1 MTNTIYETPT
11 VSVEIFSIEQ
21 GFAQSNLVGG
31 QTKLVPQSARMR
43 ITSMTFKTAET
54 MKRLIKTAAVI
65 AFSLF
70 AASCVKETIN
80 EPSKE
85 GRVYRF
91 IVETKENAAVKSFID
106 NNFDGTYTPKWS
118 KDDELAIFVGKIDNN
133 TKKPTAIL
141 KNTNE
146 EGIIAKFEGKI
157 TGITET
163 GQFKSFAPASAFQA
177 GLNST
182 SKSRVGINL
191 ASVQKPSRHT
201 IDQSCDVLVA
211 QEASYSATNG
221 EIRPADLFF
230 KRMFSIVKVN
240 LNGPELLNGQKLKE
254 FSITA
259 PKDTILTGRAAI
271 DLAKASIE
279 KWTVENNVVTAL
291 YLGTDGPVFGENA
304 QNSNN
309 AVWLVVNPTTIKAGV
324 KLTFSGESE
333 DYSFSKEV
341 TLPKDL
347 SFPESQLAVINLSL
361 TAENCEEKQIESRIF
376 VENFRYVTEKGKHQP
391 NVTGVSGTGVS
402 ENLKYVYIGDNTDIR
417 FNNNGH
423 SSSNP
428 YLYIVNKG
436 SFTVENI
443 VVEGET
449 SLTLSAQVR
458 TLQNTSN
465 VKLYYKESSAT
476 EWSEVNGKFEA
487 TTKSFDTVQKLD
499 FTISSTVKSLDLKF
513 VPSAVTLVDDIV
525 LEKTGGSTPGGETPG
540 GETPGGDSQG
550 GETPGGN
557 TPGGS
562 QTVLDKDWLELASI
576 KEDGTRYVVN
586 TSYADGKRNYT
597 VFYDTEMMTPLWTAY
612 PLNSSHMGNTE
623 RPKDWS
629 YNPDIDEKSQI
640 KVCDG
645 SYTAYSGYSRGHM
658 CPNASRNGNKT
669 MQLQTFYVTNQVP
682 QVQDSFNSGVW
693 SALEGEV
700 QKLAKNEE
708 IFVTTGVSFHKG
720 NETPQIQY
728 ISPEKHPDQR
738 VPIPPYFYKLVLRVK
753 YVAAS
758 VTDASC
764 TAFWFENRAYT
775 QDQFHNYS
783 CSVDQ
788 VEEWTGFDFFVNL
801 PDEIENVAEAKNIS
815 WSQFVE

>member
-1 MTNTIYETPT
+1 
-11 VSVEIFSIEQ
+11 
-21 GFAQSNLVGG
+21 
-31 QTKLVPQSARMR
+31 
-43 ITSMTFKTAET
+43 MTFKTAET

-85 GRVYRF
+85 GRVYKF

-118 KDDELAIFVGKIDNN
+118 KDDELAIFVGKIDAN
-133 TKKPTAIL
+133 TKKPTTIL
-141 KNTNE
+141 KNTND
-146 EGIIAKFEGKI
+146 EGITAKFEGKV
-157 TGITET
+157 TGITQT

-177 GLNST
+177 GLKST
-182 SKSRVGINL
+182 SNSLVGINL

-211 QEASYSATNG
+211 QEAAYSVTNG

-259 PKDTILTGRAAI
+259 PKDTILAGRAAI

-279 KWTVENNVVTAL
+279 KWNIKDNVVTAL

-304 QNSNN
+304 PNSNN
-309 AVWLVVNPTTIKAGV
+309 SVWLVVNPTTIKAGV

-341 TLPKDL
+341 TLTKDL

-361 TAENCEEKQIESRIF
+361 AAENCEKKQIRIF
-376 VENFRYVTEKGKHQP
+376 IEKFSNVTEKGAHQP
-391 NVTGVSGTGVS
+391 NVTGASGTGVS
-402 ENLKYVYIGDNTDIR
+402 KNLKYVYTGKNTDIR

-428 YLYIVNKG
+428 YLYIVKDG
-436 SFTVENI
+436 SFTIEKI

-449 SLTLSAQVR
+449 SLTLSTQVR
-458 TLQNTSN
+458 TTQSTSK
-465 VKLYYKESSAT
+465 VTLKYKESSAT
-476 EWSEVNGKFEA
+476 EWSEADVKFEA
-487 TTKSFDTVQKLD
+487 TTKSFDTVQKLN
-499 FTISSTVKSLDLKF
+499 FTISSTVKSLDIKF

-540 GETPGGDSQG
+540 GETPGGETPGGETPGGETPGGETPGGSSQG

-557 TPGGS
+557 TPGDGS

-576 KEDGTRYVVN
+576 KEYGTRYVVN
-586 TSYADGKRNYT
+586 TTYAGKKRNYT
-597 VFYDTEMMTPLWTAY
+597 VFYDTEMMAPLWTAY
-612 PLNSSHMGNTE
+612 PLNNSHMSSGRINT
-623 RPKDWS
+623 WTF
-629 YNPDIDEKSQI
+629 NPSISEDRQI
-640 KVCDG
+640 QVCDG
-645 SYTAYSGYSRGHM
+645 SYSIENYARGHM
-658 CPNASRNGNKT
+658 CPNGSRNNNET
-669 MQLQTFYVTNQVP
+669 MQQQTFYVTNQVP
-682 QVQDSFNSGVW
+682 QIHNGFNNGIWKNLESAVQV
-693 SALEGEV
+693 
-700 QKLAKNEE
+700 LAKNEE
-708 IFVTTGVSFHKG
+708 IFVTTGVSFRKG
-720 NETPQIQY
+720 NETPQIQH
-728 ISPEKHPDQR
+728 ISPSKHPDQQ
-738 VPIPPYFYKLVLRVK
+738 VPIPPYFYKIVLRVK

-758 VTDASC
+758 VTNASC
-764 TAFWFENRAYT
+764 TAFWFENKVYESG
-775 QDQFHNYS
+775 DDFDNYRK
-783 CSVDQ
+783 SVDQ

-815 WSQFVE
+815 WSQFVSS

>member
-1 MTNTIYETPT
+1 
-11 VSVEIFSIEQ
+11 
-21 GFAQSNLVGG
+21 
-31 QTKLVPQSARMR
+31 
-43 ITSMTFKTAET
+43 

-85 GRVYRF
+85 GRVYKF

-118 KDDELAIFVGKIDNN
+118 KDDELAIFVGKIDAN
-133 TKKPTAIL
+133 TKKPTTIL
-141 KNTNE
+141 KNTND
-146 EGIIAKFEGKI
+146 EGITAKFEGKV
-157 TGITET
+157 TGITQT

-177 GLNST
+177 GLKST
-182 SKSRVGINL
+182 SSSLVGINL

-211 QEASYSATNG
+211 QEAAYSVTNG

-240 LNGPELLNGQKLKE
+240 LNGLELLNGQKLKE

-259 PKDTILTGRAAI
+259 PKDTILAGRAAI

-279 KWTVENNVVTAL
+279 KWNIKDNVVTAL

-304 QNSNN
+304 PNSNN
-309 AVWLVVNPTTIKAGV
+309 SVWLVVNPTTIKAGV

-361 TAENCEEKQIESRIF
+361 AAENCEKKQIESRIF
-376 VENFRYVTEKGKHQP
+376 VENFRNVTEKGKHQP

-402 ENLKYVYIGDNTDIR
+402 DKLQYVYNGTNTNIR
-417 FNNNGH
+417 FNTNGH
-423 SSSNP
+423 SPSNP
-428 YLYIVNKG
+428 YLYIANGG
-436 SFTVENI
+436 SFTVEKI

-458 TLQNTSN
+458 TLQKTSN
-465 VKLYYKESSAT
+465 VKLHYKESSAT
-476 EWSEVNGKFEA
+476 EWSEVNGQFEA
-487 TTKSFDTVQKLD
+487 TTTSFDIVQKLD
-499 FTISSTVKSLDLKF
+499 FTISSTVKTLDLKF

-525 LEKTGGSTPGGETPG
+525 LEKTGGS
-540 GETPGGDSQG
+540 SQG

-557 TPGGS
+557 TSGDGS

-586 TSYADGKRNYT
+586 TTYAGEKRNYT
-597 VFYDTEMMTPLWTAY
+597 VFYDTEMMAPLWTAY
-612 PLNSSHMGNTE
+612 PLNNSHMSSGRINT
-623 RPKDWS
+623 WTF
-629 YNPDIDEKSQI
+629 NPSISEDRQI
-640 KVCDG
+640 QVCDG
-645 SYTAYSGYSRGHM
+645 SYSIENYARGHM
-658 CPNASRNGNKT
+658 CPNGSRNNNET
-669 MQLQTFYVTNQVP
+669 MQQQTFYVTNQVP
-682 QVQDSFNSGVW
+682 QIHNGFNNGIWKNLESAVQV
-693 SALEGEV
+693 
-700 QKLAKNEE
+700 LAKNEE
-708 IFVTTGVSFHKG
+708 IFVTTGVSFRKG
-720 NETPQIQY
+720 NETPQIQH
-728 ISPEKHPDQR
+728 ISPSKHPEQQ
-738 VPIPPYFYKLVLRVK
+738 VPVPPYFYKLVLRVK

-764 TAFWFENRAYT
+764 TAFWFEHKAYESG
-775 QDQFHNYS
+775 DDFDNYRK
-783 CSVDQ
+783 SVDQ

>member
-1 MTNTIYETPT
+1 
-11 VSVEIFSIEQ
+11 
-21 GFAQSNLVGG
+21 
-31 QTKLVPQSARMR
+31 
-43 ITSMTFKTAET
+43 

-80 EPSKE
+80 KPSKE
-85 GRVYRF
+85 GRSYRF

-141 KNTNE
+141 KNINE

-163 GQFKSFAPASAFQA
+163 GQFKSFAPASAFYA
-177 GLNST
+177 GLKST
-182 SKSRVGINL
+182 SSSLVGINL
-191 ASVQKPSRHT
+191 ASVQRPSRHT

-259 PKDTILTGRAAI
+259 PKDTILAGRAAI

-279 KWTVENNVVTAL
+279 KWNIKDNVVTAL

-361 TAENCEEKQIESRIF
+361 TEENCEEKQIESRIF
-376 VENFRYVTEKGKHQP
+376 VENFRNVTEKGKHQP

-402 ENLKYVYIGDNTDIR
+402 ENLKYVYTGNNTNIR
-417 FNNNGH
+417 FNSNGH

-428 YLYIVNKG
+428 YLYIAKGG
-436 SFTVENI
+436 SFIVEKI

-449 SLTLSAQVR
+449 LLTLSAQVKV
-458 TLQNTSN
+458 NSGTSN
-465 VKLYYKESSAT
+465 VKLYYRESSKT
-476 EWSEVNGKFEA
+476 EWSEVNGQFEA
-487 TTKSFDTVQKLD
+487 TTTSFDIVQKLD

-513 VPSAVTLVDDIV
+513 VPSAVTLVDDII

-540 GETPGGDSQG
+540 GETPGGETPGGETPGGSSQG

-557 TPGGS
+557 TPGDGS
-562 QTVLDKDWLELASI
+562 QTVLDKNWLELASI

-586 TSYADGKRNYT
+586 TTYAGEKRNYT
-597 VFYDTEMMTPLWTAY
+597 VFYDTEMMAPLWTAY
-612 PLNSSHMGNTE
+612 PLNSNYMGSLE
-623 RPKDWS
+623 RPTRWY
-629 YNPDIDEKSQI
+629 YNPNIDEKFQI

-645 SYTAYSGYSRGHM
+645 SYTAGSGYSRGHM
-658 CPNASRNGNKT
+658 CPNASRNGNQT

-693 SALEGEV
+693 SSLEEEV

-728 ISPEKHPDQR
+728 ISPNKHSDQR

-764 TAFWFENRAYT
+764 IAFWFENRAYT
-775 QDQFHNYS
+775 QDKFYNHSY
-783 CSVDQ
+783 SVDQ

-815 WSQFVE
+815 WSQFVG

>member
-1 MTNTIYETPT
+1 
-11 VSVEIFSIEQ
+11 
-21 GFAQSNLVGG
+21 
-31 QTKLVPQSARMR
+31 
-43 ITSMTFKTAET
+43 MTFKTAET

-85 GRVYRF
+85 GRVYKF

-118 KDDELAIFVGKIDNN
+118 KDDELAIFVGAINEK

-146 EGIIAKFEGKI
+146 EGITAKFEGNVTVKN
-157 TGITET
+157 ET
-163 GQFKSFAPASAFQA
+163 GKFKSLAPASAFHA
-177 GLNST
+177 GF
-182 SKSRVGINL
+182 KDGRVGINL

-211 QEASYSATNG
+211 QEAAYSVTNG

-259 PKDTILTGRAAI
+259 PKDTVLTGRAAI
-271 DLAKASIE
+271 DLAKQSIE
-279 KWTVENNVVTAL
+279 KWNIKDNVITAL

-304 QNSNN
+304 PNSNN
-309 AVWLVVNPTTIKAGV
+309 SVWLVVNPTTIKAGV

-361 TAENCEEKQIESRIF
+361 AAENCEKKQIRIF
-376 VENFRYVTEKGKHQP
+376 IEKFSNVTEKGAHQP
-391 NVTGVSGTGVS
+391 NVTGASGTGVS
-402 ENLKYVYIGDNTDIR
+402 DNLKYVYNGTNTNIR
-417 FNNNGH
+417 FNTNGH

-458 TLQNTSN
+458 TTSKTSTSE

-476 EWSEVNGKFEA
+476 EWSEVVGKFDA
-487 TTKSFDTVQKLD
+487 SFDSFDTVQKLN

-513 VPSAVTLVDDIV
+513 VPSAATLVDDIV

-540 GETPGGDSQG
+540 GETPGGETPGGETPGGETPGGETPGGETPGGSSQG

-557 TPGGS
+557 TPGGGS

-586 TSYADGKRNYT
+586 TTYAGEKRNYT
-597 VFYDTEMMTPLWTAY
+597 VFYDTEMMAPLWTAY
-612 PLNSSHMGNTE
+612 PLNSSHMSSGRINT
-623 RPKDWS
+623 WTF
-629 YNPDIDEKSQI
+629 NPSISEDRQI
-640 KVCDG
+640 QVCDG
-645 SYTAYSGYSRGHM
+645 SYSIENYARGHM
-658 CPNASRNGNKT
+658 CPNGSRNNNET
-669 MQLQTFYVTNQVP
+669 MQQQTFYVTNQVP
-682 QVQDSFNSGVW
+682 QIHNGFNNGIWKNLESAVQV
-693 SALEGEV
+693 
-700 QKLAKNEE
+700 LAKNEE

-728 ISPEKHPDQR
+728 ISPAKHSEQQ

-764 TAFWFENRAYT
+764 TAFWFEHKAYESG
-775 QDQFHNYS
+775 DNFDNYRK
-783 CSVDQ
+783 SVDQ

-801 PDEIENVAEAKNIS
+801 PDEIENAAEAKNIS
-815 WSQFVE
+815 WSQFVSS

>member
-1 MTNTIYETPT
+1 
-11 VSVEIFSIEQ
+11 
-21 GFAQSNLVGG
+21 
-31 QTKLVPQSARMR
+31 
-43 ITSMTFKTAET
+43 

-141 KNTNE
+141 KNTNDK
-146 EGIIAKFEGKI
+146 GITAKFEGKV
-157 TGITET
+157 TGITQT
-163 GQFKSFAPASAFQA
+163 GQFKSFAPASAFHA
-177 GLNST
+177 GLKST
-182 SKSRVGINL
+182 SSSLVGINL

-211 QEASYSATNG
+211 QEAAYSVTNG

-259 PKDTILTGRAAI
+259 PKDTILAGRAAI

-279 KWTVENNVVTAL
+279 KWNIKDNVVTAL

-341 TLPKDL
+341 TLTKDL

-361 TAENCEEKQIESRIF
+361 TAENCEKKQIRIF
-376 VENFRYVTEKGKHQP
+376 IEKFSNVTEKGAHQP
-391 NVTGVSGTGVS
+391 NVTGASGTGVS
-402 ENLKYVYIGDNTDIR
+402 KNLKYVYTGKKTDIR

-428 YLYIVNKG
+428 YLYIVKDG
-436 SFTVENI
+436 SFTIEKI

-449 SLTLSAQVR
+449 SLTLSTQVR
-458 TLQNTSN
+458 TTSKTSTSE

-476 EWSEVNGKFEA
+476 EWSEVVGKFDA
-487 TTKSFDTVQKLD
+487 SFDSFDTVQKLD

-540 GETPGGDSQG
+540 GETPGGETPGGETPGGETPGGETPGGSSQG

-557 TPGGS
+557 TPGDGS

-576 KEDGTRYVVN
+576 KEYGTRYVVN
-586 TSYADGKRNYT
+586 TTYAGEKRNYT
-597 VFYDTEMMTPLWTAY
+597 VFYDTEMMAPLWTAY
-612 PLNSSHMGNTE
+612 PLNSSHMSSGRKGE
-623 RPKDWS
+623 WS
-629 YNPDIDEKSQI
+629 YNPSISEAHQI
-640 KVCDG
+640 KVCEG
-645 SYTAYSGYSRGHM
+645 SYTANSNYARGHM
-658 CPNASRNGNKT
+658 CPNGSRNNDDT
-669 MQLQTFYVTNQVP
+669 MQQQTFYVTNQVP
-682 QVQDSFNSGVW
+682 QIHNGFNNGIWKNLESAVQV
-693 SALEGEV
+693 
-700 QKLAKNEE
+700 LAKNEE
-708 IFVTTGVSFHKG
+708 IFVTTGVSFRKG
-720 NETPQIQY
+720 NETPQVQY
-728 ISPEKHPDQR
+728 ISPAKHPDQK
-738 VPIPPYFYKLVLRVK
+738 VPIPPYFYKIVLRVK

-758 VTDASC
+758 VTNASC
-764 TAFWFENRAYT
+764 TAFWFENKVYESG
-775 QDQFHNYS
+775 DDFDNYRK
-783 CSVDQ
+783 SVDQ

-815 WSQFVE
+815 WAQFVK

>member
-1 MTNTIYETPT
+1 
-11 VSVEIFSIEQ
+11 
-21 GFAQSNLVGG
+21 
-31 QTKLVPQSARMR
+31 
-43 ITSMTFKTAET
+43 MTFKTAEI

-118 KDDELAIFVGKIDNN
+118 KDDELAIFVGKINN

-182 SKSRVGINL
+182 SNSRVGINL

-304 QNSNN
+304 PNSNN
-309 AVWLVVNPTTIKAGV
+309 SVWLVVNPTTIKAGV

-361 TAENCEEKQIESRIF
+361 TAENCEKKQIESRIF

-423 SSSNP
+423 SPSNP
-428 YLYIVNKG
+428 YLYIAKGG
-436 SFTVENI
+436 SFTVEKI

-458 TLQNTSN
+458 TRQKTSN

-476 EWSEVNGKFEA
+476 EWSEVNGQFEA
-487 TTKSFDTVQKLD
+487 TTTSFDIVQKLD

-513 VPSAVTLVDDIV
+513 VPSAVTLVDDII

-540 GETPGGDSQG
+540 GETPGGETPGGETPGGSSQG

-557 TPGGS
+557 TPGDGS

-586 TSYADGKRNYT
+586 TTYAGEKRNYT
-597 VFYDTEMMTPLWTAY
+597 VFYDTEMMAPLWTAY

-658 CPNASRNGNKT
+658 CPNASRDGNRT

-682 QVQDSFNSGVW
+682 QVQDSFNSGIW
-693 SALEGEV
+693 STLEGEV
-700 QKLAKNEE
+700 QKLANKEE

-728 ISPEKHPDQR
+728 ISPKKHPDQQ

-764 TAFWFENRAYT
+764 IAFWFENRAYI
-775 QDQFHNYS
+775 QDKFHNHS

>member
-1 MTNTIYETPT
+1 
-11 VSVEIFSIEQ
+11 
-21 GFAQSNLVGG
+21 
-31 QTKLVPQSARMR
+31 
-43 ITSMTFKTAET
+43 

-80 EPSKE
+80 EPSGE
-85 GRVYRF
+85 GKVYRF

-279 KWTVENNVVTAL
+279 KWNIKDNVVTAL

-304 QNSNN
+304 PNSNN
-309 AVWLVVNPTTIKAGV
+309 SVWLVVNPTTIKAGV

-376 VENFRYVTEKGKHQP
+376 VENFRYVTEQGKHQP

-402 ENLKYVYIGDNTDIR
+402 DKLKYVYTGNNTDIR
-417 FNNNGH
+417 FNKNGH
-423 SSSNP
+423 SPSNP
-428 YLYIVNKG
+428 YLYIAKNG
-436 SFTVENI
+436 TFTVENI

-458 TLQNTSN
+458 TLQKTSN
-465 VKLYYKESSAT
+465 VKLHYKESSAT
-476 EWSEVNGKFEA
+476 EWSEVNGQFEA
-487 TTKSFDTVQKLD
+487 TTTSFDIVQKLD

-525 LEKTGGSTPGGETPG
+525 LEKAGGSTPGGETPG
-540 GETPGGDSQG
+540 GETPGG
-550 GETPGGN
+550 ETPGGN
-557 TPGGS
+557 TPGDGS

-586 TSYADGKRNYT
+586 TTYAGEKRNYT

-801 PDEIENVAEAKNIS
+801 PDEIENAAEAKNIS
-815 WSQFVE
+815 WSQFVSS

>member
-1 MTNTIYETPT
+1 
-11 VSVEIFSIEQ
+11 
-21 GFAQSNLVGG
+21 
-31 QTKLVPQSARMR
+31 
-43 ITSMTFKTAET
+43 

-118 KDDELAIFVGKIDNN
+118 KDDELAIFVGKIDAN
-133 TKKPTAIL
+133 TKKPTTIL
-141 KNTNE
+141 KNTND
-146 EGIIAKFEGKI
+146 EGITAKFEGKV
-157 TGITET
+157 TGITQT

-177 GLNST
+177 GLSGG
-182 SKSRVGINL
+182 SVGVNL

-259 PKDTILTGRAAI
+259 PKDTVFAGRAAI

-279 KWTVENNVVTAL
+279 KWNIKDNVVTAL

-304 QNSNN
+304 PNSNN
-309 AVWLVVNPTTIKAGV
+309 SVWLVVNPTTIKAGV

-361 TAENCEEKQIESRIF
+361 AAENCEKKQIRIF
-376 VENFRYVTEKGKHQP
+376 IEKFSNVTEKGAHQP
-391 NVTGVSGTGVS
+391 NVTGASGTGVS
-402 ENLKYVYIGDNTDIR
+402 DNLKYVYNGTNTNIR
-417 FNNNGH
+417 FNTNGH

-458 TLQNTSN
+458 TTSKTSTSE

-476 EWSEVNGKFEA
+476 EWSEVVGKFDA
-487 TTKSFDTVQKLD
+487 SFDSFDTVQKLN

-513 VPSAVTLVDDIV
+513 VPSAATLVDDIV

-540 GETPGGDSQG
+540 GETPGGETPGGETPGGETPGGETPGGETPGGSSQG

-557 TPGGS
+557 TPGGGS

-586 TSYADGKRNYT
+586 TTYAGEKRNYT
-597 VFYDTEMMTPLWTAY
+597 VFYDTEMMAPLWTAY
-612 PLNSSHMGNTE
+612 PLNSSHMSSGRINT
-623 RPKDWS
+623 WTF
-629 YNPDIDEKSQI
+629 NPSISEDRQI
-640 KVCDG
+640 QVCDG
-645 SYTAYSGYSRGHM
+645 SYSIENYARGHM
-658 CPNASRNGNKT
+658 CPNGSRNNNET
-669 MQLQTFYVTNQVP
+669 MQQQTFYVTNQVP
-682 QVQDSFNSGVW
+682 QIHNGFNNGIWKNLESAVQV
-693 SALEGEV
+693 
-700 QKLAKNEE
+700 LAKNEE

-728 ISPEKHPDQR
+728 ISPAKHYEQQ

-764 TAFWFENRAYT
+764 TAFWFEHKAYEGG
-775 QDQFHNYS
+775 DNFDNYRK
-783 CSVDQ
+783 SVDQ

-801 PDEIENVAEAKNIS
+801 PDEIENIAEAKNIS
-815 WSQFVE
+815 WAQFVKP

>member
-1 MTNTIYETPT
+1 
-11 VSVEIFSIEQ
+11 
-21 GFAQSNLVGG
+21 
-31 QTKLVPQSARMR
+31 
-43 ITSMTFKTAET
+43 MTFKTAET

-118 KDDELAIFVGKIDNN
+118 KDDELAIFVGKIDND

-163 GQFKSFAPASAFQA
+163 GQFKSFAPASAFHA

-279 KWTVENNVVTAL
+279 KWNIKDNVVTAL

-304 QNSNN
+304 PNSNN
-309 AVWLVVNPTTIKAGV
+309 SVWLVVNPTTIKAGA

-361 TAENCEEKQIESRIF
+361 TAENCEKKQIESRIF
-376 VENFRYVTEKGKHQP
+376 VENFRYVTEKGTHQP

-402 ENLKYVYIGDNTDIR
+402 DKLQYVYNGTNTDIR
-417 FNNNGH
+417 FNTNGH

-428 YLYIVNKG
+428 YLYIAKGG
-436 SFTVENI
+436 SFTVEKI

-458 TLQNTSN
+458 TRQKTSN
-465 VKLYYKESSAT
+465 VKLHYKESSAT
-476 EWSEVNGKFEA
+476 EWSEVNGQFEA
-487 TTKSFDTVQKLD
+487 TTTSFDIVQKLD
-499 FTISSTVKSLDLKF
+499 FSISSTVKSLDLKF

-557 TPGGS
+557 TPGDGS

-586 TSYADGKRNYT
+586 TTYAGEKRNYT
-597 VFYDTEMMTPLWTAY
+597 VFYDTEMMAPLWTAY

-658 CPNASRNGNKT
+658 CPNASRDGNRT

-682 QVQDSFNSGVW
+682 QVQDSFNSGIW
-693 SALEGEV
+693 STLEGEV
-700 QKLAKNEE
+700 QKLANKEE

-728 ISPEKHPDQR
+728 ISPKKHPDQQ

-764 TAFWFENRAYT
+764 IAFWFENRAYI
-775 QDQFHNYS
+775 QDKFHNHS

>member
-1 MTNTIYETPT
+1 
-11 VSVEIFSIEQ
+11 
-21 GFAQSNLVGG
+21 
-31 QTKLVPQSARMR
+31 
-43 ITSMTFKTAET
+43 

-376 VENFRYVTEKGKHQP
+376 VENFRYVTEQGKHQP

-402 ENLKYVYIGDNTDIR
+402 DKLKYVYTGNNTDIR
-417 FNNNGH
+417 FNKNGH
-423 SSSNP
+423 SPSNP
-428 YLYIVNKG
+428 YLYIAKNG
-436 SFTVENI
+436 TFTVENI

-458 TLQNTSN
+458 TYQKTSN

-476 EWSEVNGKFEA
+476 VWSEVNGKFEA
-487 TTKSFDTVQKLD
+487 TTESFDTVQKLN

-513 VPSAVTLVDDIV
+513 EPSAATLVDDIV
-525 LEKTGGSTPGGETPG
+525 LEKTGGSTPGGETP
-540 GETPGGDSQG
+540 G

-801 PDEIENVAEAKNIS
+801 PDEIENAAEAKNIS
-815 WSQFVE
+815 WSQFVSS

>member
-1 MTNTIYETPT
+1 
-11 VSVEIFSIEQ
+11 
-21 GFAQSNLVGG
+21 
-31 QTKLVPQSARMR
+31 
-43 ITSMTFKTAET
+43 MTFKTAEI

-85 GRVYRF
+85 GRVYKF

-118 KDDELAIFVGKIDNN
+118 KDDELAIFVGKIDAN
-133 TKKPTAIL
+133 TKKPTTIL
-141 KNTNE
+141 KNTND
-146 EGIIAKFEGKI
+146 EGITAKFEGKV
-157 TGITET
+157 TGITQT

-177 GLNST
+177 GLKST
-182 SKSRVGINL
+182 SNSLVGINL

-211 QEASYSATNG
+211 QEAAYSVTNG

-259 PKDTILTGRAAI
+259 PKDTILAGRAAI
-271 DLAKASIE
+271 DLAKQSIE
-279 KWTVENNVVTAL
+279 KWNIKDNVVTAL

-304 QNSNN
+304 SNSNN

-333 DYSFSKEV
+333 GYSFSKEV
-341 TLPKDL
+341 TLTKDL

-361 TAENCEEKQIESRIF
+361 TAENCEKKQIESRIF
-376 VENFRYVTEKGKHQP
+376 VENFRYVTEQGTHQP

-402 ENLKYVYIGDNTDIR
+402 DKLKYVYTGNNTDIR

-423 SSSNP
+423 SPGNP
-428 YLYIVNKG
+428 YLYIGKNG
-436 SFTVENI
+436 TFTVENI

-458 TLQNTSN
+458 TTQSTSK
-465 VKLYYKESSAT
+465 VTLKYKESSAT
-476 EWSEVNGKFEA
+476 EWSEADVKFEA
-487 TTKSFDTVQKLD
+487 TTKSFDTVQKLN
-499 FTISSTVKSLDLKF
+499 FTISSTVKSLDIKF
-513 VPSAVTLVDDIV
+513 VPSAATLVDDIV

-540 GETPGGDSQG
+540 GETPEGENPEGGSAG
-550 GETPGGN
+550 GETPGGETSGGETPGGGSQGGGSQGGENPGGN
-557 TPGGS
+557 TPGDGS
-562 QTVLDKDWLELASI
+562 QTVLDKNWLELASI
-576 KEDGTRYVVN
+576 KEYGTRYVVN
-586 TSYADGKRNYT
+586 TTYAGEKRNYT
-597 VFYDTEMMTPLWTAY
+597 VFYDTEMMAPLWTAY
-612 PLNSSHMGNTE
+612 PLNNSHMSSGRINT
-623 RPKDWS
+623 WIF
-629 YNPDIDEKSQI
+629 NPSISEDRQI
-640 KVCDG
+640 QVCDG
-645 SYTAYSGYSRGHM
+645 SYSIENYARGHM
-658 CPNASRNGNKT
+658 CPNGSRNNNET
-669 MQLQTFYVTNQVP
+669 MQQQTFYVTNQVP
-682 QVQDSFNSGVW
+682 QIHNGFNNGIWKNLESAVQV
-693 SALEGEV
+693 
-700 QKLAKNEE
+700 LAKNEE

-728 ISPEKHPDQR
+728 ISPAKHPDQR

-764 TAFWFENRAYT
+764 TAFWFEHKAYESG
-775 QDQFHNYS
+775 DSFDNYRK
-783 CSVDQ
+783 SVDQ

-801 PDEIENVAEAKNIS
+801 PDEIENAAEAKNIS
-815 WSQFVE
+815 WAQFVK

>member
-1 MTNTIYETPT
+1 
-11 VSVEIFSIEQ
+11 
-21 GFAQSNLVGG
+21 
-31 QTKLVPQSARMR
+31 
-43 ITSMTFKTAET
+43 MTFKTAET

-141 KNTNE
+141 KNTND

-361 TAENCEEKQIESRIF
+361 AAENCEEKQIESRIF
-376 VENFRYVTEKGKHQP
+376 VENFRYVTEQGKHQP

-402 ENLKYVYIGDNTDIR
+402 DKLKYVYTGNNTDIR
-417 FNNNGH
+417 FNKNGH
-423 SSSNP
+423 SPSNP
-428 YLYIVNKG
+428 YLYIAKNG
-436 SFTVENI
+436 TFTVENI

-458 TLQNTSN
+458 TLQKTSN
-465 VKLYYKESSAT
+465 VKLHYKESSAT
-476 EWSEVNGKFEA
+476 EWSEVNGQFEA
-487 TTKSFDTVQKLD
+487 TTTSFDIVQKLD

-540 GETPGGDSQG
+540 GETPGG
-550 GETPGGN
+550 ETPGGN
-557 TPGGS
+557 TPGDGS

-586 TSYADGKRNYT
+586 TTYAGEKRNYT
-597 VFYDTEMMTPLWTAY
+597 VFYDTEMMAPLWTAY
-612 PLNSSHMGNTE
+612 PLNNSHMSSGRRINT
-623 RPKDWS
+623 WTF
-629 YNPDIDEKSQI
+629 NPSISEDRQI
-640 KVCDG
+640 QVCDG
-645 SYTAYSGYSRGHM
+645 SYSIENYARGHM
-658 CPNASRNGNKT
+658 CPNGSRNNNET
-669 MQLQTFYVTNQVP
+669 MQQQTFYVTNQVP
-682 QVQDSFNSGVW
+682 QIHNRFNNGIWKNLESAVQV
-693 SALEGEV
+693 
-700 QKLAKNEE
+700 LAKNEE

-720 NETPQIQY
+720 NETPQIQH
-728 ISPEKHPDQR
+728 ISPSKHPEQQ
-738 VPIPPYFYKLVLRVK
+738 VPVPPYFYKLVLRVK

-764 TAFWFENRAYT
+764 TAFWFEHKAYESG
-775 QDQFHNYS
+775 DDFDNYRK
-783 CSVDQ
+783 SVDQ

-801 PDEIENVAEAKNIS
+801 PDEIENIAEAKSIT
-815 WSQFVE
+815 WSQFVNF

>member
-1 MTNTIYETPT
+1 
-11 VSVEIFSIEQ
+11 
-21 GFAQSNLVGG
+21 
-31 QTKLVPQSARMR
+31 
-43 ITSMTFKTAET
+43 MTFKTAEI

-118 KDDELAIFVGKIDNN
+118 KDDELAIFVGKIDAN
-133 TKKPTAIL
+133 TKKPTTIL
-141 KNTNE
+141 KNTND
-146 EGIIAKFEGKI
+146 EGITAKFEGKV
-157 TGITET
+157 TGITQT

-177 GLNST
+177 GLKST
-182 SKSRVGINL
+182 SNSLVGINL

-211 QEASYSATNG
+211 QEAAYSVTNG

-259 PKDTILTGRAAI
+259 PKDTILAGRAAI

-279 KWTVENNVVTAL
+279 KWNIKDNVVTAL

-304 QNSNN
+304 PNSNN
-309 AVWLVVNPTTIKAGV
+309 SVWLVVNPTTIKAGV

-341 TLPKDL
+341 TLTKDL

-361 TAENCEEKQIESRIF
+361 AAENCEKKQIRIF
-376 VENFRYVTEKGKHQP
+376 IEKFSNVTEKGAHQP
-391 NVTGVSGTGVS
+391 NVTGASGTGVS
-402 ENLKYVYIGDNTDIR
+402 KNLKYVYTGKNTDIR

-428 YLYIVNKG
+428 YLYIVKDG
-436 SFTVENI
+436 SFTIEKI

-449 SLTLSAQVR
+449 SLTLSTQVR
-458 TLQNTSN
+458 TTQSTSK
-465 VKLYYKESSAT
+465 VTLKYKESSAT
-476 EWSEVNGKFEA
+476 EWSEADVKFEA
-487 TTKSFDTVQKLD
+487 TTKSFDTVQKLN
-499 FTISSTVKSLDLKF
+499 FTISSTVKSLDIKF

-540 GETPGGDSQG
+540 GETPGGETPGGETPGGETPGGETPGGSSQG

-557 TPGGS
+557 TPGDGS

-576 KEDGTRYVVN
+576 KEYGTRYVVN
-586 TSYADGKRNYT
+586 TTYAGKKRNYT
-597 VFYDTEMMTPLWTAY
+597 VFYDTEMMAPLWTAY
-612 PLNSSHMGNTE
+612 PLNNSHMSSGRINT
-623 RPKDWS
+623 WTF
-629 YNPDIDEKSQI
+629 NPSISEDRQI
-640 KVCDG
+640 QVCDG
-645 SYTAYSGYSRGHM
+645 SYSIENYARGHM
-658 CPNASRNGNKT
+658 CPNGSRNNNET
-669 MQLQTFYVTNQVP
+669 MQQQTFYVTNQVP
-682 QVQDSFNSGVW
+682 QIHNGFNNGIWKNLESAVQV
-693 SALEGEV
+693 
-700 QKLAKNEE
+700 LAKNEE
-708 IFVTTGVSFHKG
+708 IFVTTGVSFRKG
-720 NETPQIQY
+720 NETPQIQH
-728 ISPEKHPDQR
+728 ISPSKHPDQQ
-738 VPIPPYFYKLVLRVK
+738 VPIPPYFYKIVLRVK

-758 VTDASC
+758 VTNASC
-764 TAFWFENRAYT
+764 TAFWFENKVYESG
-775 QDQFHNYS
+775 DDFDNYRK
-783 CSVDQ
+783 SVDQ

-815 WSQFVE
+815 WSQFVSS

>member
-1 MTNTIYETPT
+1 
-11 VSVEIFSIEQ
+11 
-21 GFAQSNLVGG
+21 
-31 QTKLVPQSARMR
+31 
-43 ITSMTFKTAET
+43 MTFKTAEI

-85 GRVYRF
+85 GRVYKF

-259 PKDTILTGRAAI
+259 PKDTILAGRAAI

-279 KWTVENNVVTAL
+279 KWNIKDNVVTAL

-304 QNSNN
+304 PNSNN
-309 AVWLVVNPTTIKAGV
+309 SVWLVVNPTTIKAGV

-341 TLPKDL
+341 TLPKEL

-361 TAENCEEKQIESRIF
+361 TEGNCEDIKNRIF
-376 VENFRYVTEKGKHQP
+376 VEKFRKVTEKGTHQP
-391 NVTGVSGTGVS
+391 DVTGVSGTGVS
-402 ENLKYVYIGDNTDIR
+402 DKLKYVYTGTNTDIR

-423 SSSNP
+423 SSSDP
-428 YLYIVNKG
+428 YLYIVKKDG
-436 SFTVENI
+436 SFTIENI

-449 SLTLSAQVR
+449 SLTLSAQVKV
-458 TLQNTSN
+458 NSGTSN
-465 VKLYYKESSAT
+465 VKLYYRESSKT
-476 EWSEVNGKFEA
+476 EWSEVNGHFEA
-487 TTKSFDTVQKLD
+487 SKESFDTVQKLN

-513 VPSAVTLVDDIV
+513 VPSAATLVDDIV

-540 GETPGGDSQG
+540 GETPEGENPEGGSAGGETPGGSSQG

-557 TPGGS
+557 TPGDGS

-576 KEDGTRYVVN
+576 KKENRYVVN
-586 TSYADGKRNYT
+586 TTYAGEKRNYT
-597 VFYDTEMMTPLWTAY
+597 VFYDTEMMAPLWTAY
-612 PLNSSHMGNTE
+612 PLNSNYMGSLE
-623 RPKDWS
+623 RPTRWY
-629 YNPDIDEKSQI
+629 YNPNIDEKFQI

-645 SYTAYSGYSRGHM
+645 SYTAGSGYSRGHM
-658 CPNASRNGNKT
+658 CPNASRNGNQT

-693 SALEGEV
+693 SSLEEEV

-728 ISPEKHPDQR
+728 ISPNKHSDQR

-764 TAFWFENRAYT
+764 IAFWFENRAYT
-775 QDQFHNYS
+775 QDKFYNHSY
-783 CSVDQ
+783 SVDQ

-815 WSQFVE
+815 WSQLVE

>member
-1 MTNTIYETPT
+1 
-11 VSVEIFSIEQ
+11 
-21 GFAQSNLVGG
+21 
-31 QTKLVPQSARMR
+31 
-43 ITSMTFKTAET
+43 MTFKTAEI

-80 EPSKE
+80 EPSGE
-85 GRVYRF
+85 GKVYRF
-91 IVETKENAAVKSFID
+91 IVETKENAVVKSFID

-118 KDDELAIFVGKIDNN
+118 KDDELAIFVGGIDKN
-133 TKKPTAIL
+133 TKPTTIL

-146 EGIIAKFEGKI
+146 AGITAKFEGKV

-201 IDQSCDVLVA
+201 IDQSCDDLVA
-211 QEASYSATNG
+211 QEAAYSVTNG

-259 PKDTILTGRAAI
+259 PKDIILTGRAAI

-279 KWTVENNVVTAL
+279 KWTVDNNVVTAL

-304 QNSNN
+304 SNSNN

-333 DYSFSKEV
+333 GYSFSKEV
-341 TLPKDL
+341 TLTKDL

-361 TAENCEEKQIESRIF
+361 TAENCEKKQIESRIF

-402 ENLKYVYIGDNTDIR
+402 DKLQYVYNGTSTDIR
-417 FNNNGH
+417 FNKNGH
-423 SSSNP
+423 SPSNP
-428 YLYIVNKG
+428 YLYIAKGG

-458 TLQNTSN
+458 TTQSTSK
-465 VKLYYKESSAT
+465 VTLKYKESSTT
-476 EWSEVNGKFEA
+476 EWSEADVKFEA
-487 TTKSFDTVQKLD
+487 TTKSFDTVQKLN
-499 FTISSTVKSLDLKF
+499 FTISSTVKSLDIKF
-513 VPSAVTLVDDIV
+513 VPSAATLVDDIV

-540 GETPGGDSQG
+540 GETPGGGSQG

-562 QTVLDKDWLELASI
+562 QTVPDKDWLELASI

-586 TSYADGKRNYT
+586 TTYAGEKRNYT
-597 VFYDTEMMTPLWTAY
+597 VFYDTEMMAPLWTAY
-612 PLNSSHMGNTE
+612 PLNSSHMSGGRTGE
-623 RPKDWS
+623 WS
-629 YNPDIDEKSQI
+629 YNPSISEAHQI
-640 KVCDG
+640 KVCEG
-645 SYTAYSGYSRGHM
+645 SYTPSSNYARGHM
-658 CPNASRNGNKT
+658 CPNGSRNNNET
-669 MQLQTFYVTNQVP
+669 MQQQTFYVTNQVP
-682 QVQDSFNSGVW
+682 QIHNGFNNGIWKNLESAVQV
-693 SALEGEV
+693 
-700 QKLAKNEE
+700 LAKNEE

-728 ISPEKHPDQR
+728 ISPAKHPDQR

-764 TAFWFENRAYT
+764 TAFWFEHKAYESG
-775 QDQFHNYS
+775 DSFDNYRK
-783 CSVDQ
+783 SVDQ

-815 WSQFVE
+815 WSQFTGS

>member
-1 MTNTIYETPT
+1 
-11 VSVEIFSIEQ
+11 
-21 GFAQSNLVGG
+21 
-31 QTKLVPQSARMR
+31 
-43 ITSMTFKTAET
+43 MTFKTAET
-54 MKRLIKTAAVI
+54 MKRLIKTAAAI

-85 GRVYRF
+85 GRVYKF

-133 TKKPTAIL
+133 TKKPKAIL

-182 SKSRVGINL
+182 SKSLVGINL

-259 PKDTILTGRAAI
+259 PKDTVLTGRAAI

-304 QNSNN
+304 PNSNN
-309 AVWLVVNPTTIKAGV
+309 SVWLVVNPTTIKAGV

-341 TLPKDL
+341 TLPKEL

-376 VENFRYVTEKGKHQP
+376 VENFRNVTEKGTHQP

-402 ENLKYVYIGDNTDIR
+402 DKLKYVYTGTNTDIR

-423 SSSNP
+423 SSSDP
-428 YLYIVNKG
+428 YLYIVKKDG
-436 SFTVENI
+436 SFTIENI

-449 SLTLSAQVR
+449 SLTLSAQVKV
-458 TLQNTSN
+458 NSGTSN
-465 VKLYYKESSAT
+465 VKLYYRESSKT
-476 EWSEVNGKFEA
+476 EWSEVNGQFEA
-487 TTKSFDTVQKLD
+487 SKESFDTVQKLN
-499 FTISSTVKSLDLKF
+499 FTISLTVKSLDLKF
-513 VPSAVTLVDDIV
+513 VPSAATLVDDIV

-540 GETPGGDSQG
+540 GETPGG
-550 GETPGGN
+550 ETPGGN
-557 TPGGS
+557 TSGGGS
-562 QTVLDKDWLELASI
+562 QTVLDKNWLELASI

-586 TSYADGKRNYT
+586 TTYAGEKRNYT
-597 VFYDTEMMTPLWTAY
+597 VFYDTEMMAPLWTAY
-612 PLNSSHMGNTE
+612 PLNNSHMSSGRINT
-623 RPKDWS
+623 WTF
-629 YNPDIDEKSQI
+629 NPSISEDRQI
-640 KVCDG
+640 QVCDG
-645 SYTAYSGYSRGHM
+645 SYSIENYARGHM
-658 CPNASRNGNKT
+658 CPNGSRNSDET
-669 MQLQTFYVTNQVP
+669 MQQQTFYVTNQVP
-682 QVQDSFNSGVW
+682 QIHNGFNNGIWKNLESAVQV
-693 SALEGEV
+693 
-700 QKLAKNEE
+700 LAKNEE

-720 NETPQIQY
+720 NETPKIQH
-728 ISPEKHPDQR
+728 ISPAKHSEQQ

-764 TAFWFENRAYT
+764 TAFWFEHKAYESG
-775 QDQFHNYS
+775 DNFDNYRK
-783 CSVDQ
+783 SVDQ
-788 VEEWTGFDFFVNL
+788 VEEWTGFDFFANL

-815 WSQFVE
+815 WSQFVSS

>member
-1 MTNTIYETPT
+1 
-11 VSVEIFSIEQ
+11 
-21 GFAQSNLVGG
+21 
-31 QTKLVPQSARMR
+31 
-43 ITSMTFKTAET
+43 MTFKTAEI

-376 VENFRYVTEKGKHQP
+376 VENFRYVTEQGKHQP

-402 ENLKYVYIGDNTDIR
+402 DKLKYVYTGNNTDIR
-417 FNNNGH
+417 FNKNGH
-423 SSSNP
+423 SPSNP
-428 YLYIVNKG
+428 YLYIAKNG
-436 SFTVENI
+436 TFTVENI

-458 TLQNTSN
+458 TYQKTSN

-476 EWSEVNGKFEA
+476 VWSEVNGKFEA
-487 TTKSFDTVQKLD
+487 TTESFDTVQKLN

-513 VPSAVTLVDDIV
+513 EPSAATLVDDIV

-540 GETPGGDSQG
+540 GETPGG
-550 GETPGGN
+550 N

-562 QTVLDKDWLELASI
+562 QTVWDKDWLELASI

-801 PDEIENVAEAKNIS
+801 PDEIENAAEAKNIS
-815 WSQFVE
+815 WSQFVSS

>member
-1 MTNTIYETPT
+1 
-11 VSVEIFSIEQ
+11 
-21 GFAQSNLVGG
+21 
-31 QTKLVPQSARMR
+31 
-43 ITSMTFKTAET
+43 

-85 GRVYRF
+85 GRVYKF

-118 KDDELAIFVGKIDNN
+118 KDDELAIFVGKIDANK
-133 TKKPTAIL
+133 KKPTTIL
-141 KNTNE
+141 KNTND

-259 PKDTILTGRAAI
+259 PKDTVLTGRAAI
-271 DLAKASIE
+271 DLAKQSIE

-341 TLPKDL
+341 TLTKDL

-376 VENFRYVTEKGKHQP
+376 VENFRYVTEQGKHQP

-402 ENLKYVYIGDNTDIR
+402 DKLKYVYTGNNTDIR
-417 FNNNGH
+417 FNKNGH
-423 SSSNP
+423 SPSNP
-428 YLYIVNKG
+428 YLYIAKNG
-436 SFTVENI
+436 TFTVENI

-458 TLQNTSN
+458 TLQKTSN
-465 VKLYYKESSAT
+465 VKLHYKESSAT
-476 EWSEVNGKFEA
+476 EWSEVNGQFEA
-487 TTKSFDTVQKLD
+487 TTTSFDIVQKLD

-557 TPGGS
+557 TSGGGS
-562 QTVLDKDWLELASI
+562 QTVLDKNWLELASI

-586 TSYADGKRNYT
+586 TTYADGKRNYT
-597 VFYDTEMMTPLWTAY
+597 VFYDTEMMAPLWTAY
-612 PLNSSHMGNTE
+612 PLNNSHMSSGRINT
-623 RPKDWS
+623 WTF
-629 YNPDIDEKSQI
+629 NPSISEDRQI
-640 KVCDG
+640 QVCDG
-645 SYTAYSGYSRGHM
+645 SYSIENYARGHM
-658 CPNASRNGNKT
+658 CPNGSRNNNET
-669 MQLQTFYVTNQVP
+669 MQQQTFYVTNQVP
-682 QVQDSFNSGVW
+682 QIHNGFNNGIWKNLESAVQV
-693 SALEGEV
+693 
-700 QKLAKNEE
+700 LAKNEE
-708 IFVTTGVSFHKG
+708 IFVTTGVSFRKG
-720 NETPQIQY
+720 NETPQIQH
-728 ISPEKHPDQR
+728 ISPAKHPEQQ

-758 VTDASC
+758 VTNASC
-764 TAFWFENRAYT
+764 TAFWFEHKAYESG
-775 QDQFHNYS
+775 DNFDNYRK
-783 CSVDQ
+783 SVDQ

-801 PDEIENVAEAKNIS
+801 PDEIENIAEAKSIT

>member
-1 MTNTIYETPT
+1 
-11 VSVEIFSIEQ
+11 
-21 GFAQSNLVGG
+21 
-31 QTKLVPQSARMR
+31 
-43 ITSMTFKTAET
+43 MTFKTAET

-85 GRVYRF
+85 GRVYKF

-133 TKKPTAIL
+133 TNKPTAIL

-361 TAENCEEKQIESRIF
+361 TAENCEKKQIESRIF
-376 VENFRYVTEKGKHQP
+376 VENFRYVTEQDKHQP

-402 ENLKYVYIGDNTDIR
+402 ENLKYVYIGDKTDIR
-417 FNNNGH
+417 FNTNGH
-423 SSSNP
+423 SPSNP
-428 YLYIVNKG
+428 YLYIAKGG
-436 SFTVENI
+436 SFTVEKI

-458 TLQNTSN
+458 TLQKTSN
-465 VKLYYKESSAT
+465 VKLHYKESSAT
-476 EWSEVNGKFEA
+476 EWSEVNGQFEA
-487 TTKSFDTVQKLD
+487 TTKSFDTVQKLN

-540 GETPGGDSQG
+540 GETPGGETPG

-557 TPGGS
+557 TSGGGS
-562 QTVLDKDWLELASI
+562 QTVLDKNWLELASI

-586 TSYADGKRNYT
+586 TTYAGEKRNYT
-597 VFYDTEMMTPLWTAY
+597 VFYDTEMMAPLWTAY
-612 PLNSSHMGNTE
+612 PLNNSHMSSGRINT
-623 RPKDWS
+623 WTF
-629 YNPDIDEKSQI
+629 NPSISEDRQI
-640 KVCDG
+640 QVCDG
-645 SYTAYSGYSRGHM
+645 SYSIENYARGHM
-658 CPNASRNGNKT
+658 CPNGSRNNNET
-669 MQLQTFYVTNQVP
+669 MQQQTFYVTNQVP
-682 QVQDSFNSGVW
+682 QIHNGFNNGIWKNLESAVQV
-693 SALEGEV
+693 
-700 QKLAKNEE
+700 LAKNEE

-720 NETPQIQY
+720 NETPQIQH
-728 ISPEKHPDQR
+728 ISPAKHPEQQ

-764 TAFWFENRAYT
+764 TAFWFEHKAYESG
-775 QDQFHNYS
+775 DNFDNYRK
-783 CSVDQ
+783 SVDQ
-788 VEEWTGFDFFVNL
+788 VEEWTGFDFFANL
-801 PDEIENVAEAKNIS
+801 PDEIENIAEAKSIT
-815 WSQFVE
+815 WSQFVSS

>member
-21 GFAQSNLVGG
+21 GFAQSNLGG

-376 VENFRYVTEKGKHQP
+376 VENFRYVTEQGKHQP

-402 ENLKYVYIGDNTDIR
+402 DKLKYVYTGNNTDIR
-417 FNNNGH
+417 FNKNGH
-423 SSSNP
+423 SPSNP
-428 YLYIVNKG
+428 YLYIAKNG
-436 SFTVENI
+436 TFTVENI

-458 TLQNTSN
+458 TLQKTSN
-465 VKLYYKESSAT
+465 VKLHYKESSAT
-476 EWSEVNGKFEA
+476 EWSEVNGQFEA
-487 TTKSFDTVQKLD
+487 TTTSFDIVQKLD

-801 PDEIENVAEAKNIS
+801 PDEIENAAEAKNIS
-815 WSQFVE
+815 WSQFVSS

>member
-1 MTNTIYETPT
+1 
-11 VSVEIFSIEQ
+11 
-21 GFAQSNLVGG
+21 
-31 QTKLVPQSARMR
+31 
-43 ITSMTFKTAET
+43 

-80 EPSKE
+80 EPSGE
-85 GRVYRF
+85 GKVYRF

-177 GLNST
+177 GF
-182 SKSRVGINL
+182 KDGKVGINL
-191 ASVQKPSRHT
+191 ASVQRPSRHT

-211 QEASYSATNG
+211 QEASYSETNG

-230 KRMFSIVKVN
+230 KRMFSIVKMN

-259 PKDTILTGRAAI
+259 PKDTILAGRAAI

-279 KWTVENNVVTAL
+279 KWNIKDNVVTAL

-304 QNSNN
+304 PNSNN
-309 AVWLVVNPTTIKAGV
+309 SVWLVVNPTTIKAGV

-361 TAENCEEKQIESRIF
+361 AEGNCEDIKNRIF
-376 VENFRYVTEKGKHQP
+376 VEKFRKVTEKGTHQP
-391 NVTGVSGTGVS
+391 DATGVSGTGVS
-402 ENLKYVYIGDNTDIR
+402 DKLKYVYTGTNTDIR

-423 SSSNP
+423 SSSDP
-428 YLYIVNKG
+428 FLYIVKKDG
-436 SFTVENI
+436 SFTIENI

-458 TLQNTSN
+458 TLQKTSN
-465 VKLYYKESSAT
+465 VKLHYKESSAT
-476 EWSEVNGKFEA
+476 EWSEVNGTFEA
-487 TTKSFDTVQKLD
+487 TTKSFDTVQKLN

-513 VPSAVTLVDDIV
+513 VPNAATLVDDIV

-540 GETPGGDSQG
+540 GETPGGETPGGETPGGETSGGETPGGGSQG

-557 TPGGS
+557 TPGDGS

-576 KEDGTRYVVN
+576 KKENRYVVN
-586 TSYADGKRNYT
+586 TTYAGKKRNYT
-597 VFYDTEMMTPLWTAY
+597 VFYDTEMMAPLWTAY
-612 PLNSSHMGNTE
+612 PLNNSHMSSGRINT
-623 RPKDWS
+623 WTF
-629 YNPDIDEKSQI
+629 NPSISEDRQI
-640 KVCDG
+640 QVCDG
-645 SYTAYSGYSRGHM
+645 SYSIENYARGHM
-658 CPNASRNGNKT
+658 CPNGSRNNNET
-669 MQLQTFYVTNQVP
+669 MQQQTFYVTNQVP
-682 QVQDSFNSGVW
+682 QIHNGFNNGIWKNLESAVQV
-693 SALEGEV
+693 
-700 QKLAKNEE
+700 LAKNEE
-708 IFVTTGVSFHKG
+708 IFVTTGVSFRKG
-720 NETPQIQY
+720 NETPQIQH
-728 ISPEKHPDQR
+728 ISPSKHPEQQ
-738 VPIPPYFYKLVLRVK
+738 VPVPPYFYKLVLRVK

-764 TAFWFENRAYT
+764 TAFWFEHKAYESG
-775 QDQFHNYS
+775 DDFDNYRK
-783 CSVDQ
+783 SVDQ

>member
-1 MTNTIYETPT
+1 
-11 VSVEIFSIEQ
+11 
-21 GFAQSNLVGG
+21 
-31 QTKLVPQSARMR
+31 
-43 ITSMTFKTAET
+43 

-85 GRVYRF
+85 GRVYKF

-118 KDDELAIFVGKIDNN
+118 KDDELAIFVGKIDANK
-133 TKKPTAIL
+133 KKPTAIL

-279 KWTVENNVVTAL
+279 KWNIKDNVVTAL
-291 YLGTDGPVFGENA
+291 YPGTDGPVFGENA
-304 QNSNN
+304 PNSNN
-309 AVWLVVNPTTIKAGV
+309 SVWLVVNPTTIKAGV

-361 TAENCEEKQIESRIF
+361 TAENCEKKQIESRIF
-376 VENFRYVTEKGKHQP
+376 VENFRYVTEQDKHQP

-402 ENLKYVYIGDNTDIR
+402 DNLKYVYEEDKTDIR

-423 SSSNP
+423 SPSNP
-428 YLYIVNKG
+428 YLYIAKGG
-436 SFTVENI
+436 SFTVEKI

-465 VKLYYKESSAT
+465 VKLHYKESSAT
-476 EWSEVNGKFEA
+476 EWSEVNGQFEA
-487 TTKSFDTVQKLD
+487 TTKSFDTVQKLN

-540 GETPGGDSQG
+540 GETPGG
-550 GETPGGN
+550 ETPGGN
-557 TPGGS
+557 TPGDGS

-586 TSYADGKRNYT
+586 TTYAGEKRNYT
-597 VFYDTEMMTPLWTAY
+597 VFYDTEMMAPLWTAY
-612 PLNSSHMGNTE
+612 PLNNSHMSSGRINT
-623 RPKDWS
+623 WTF
-629 YNPDIDEKSQI
+629 NPSISEDRQI
-640 KVCDG
+640 QVCDG
-645 SYTAYSGYSRGHM
+645 SYSIENYARGHM
-658 CPNASRNGNKT
+658 CPNGSRNNNET
-669 MQLQTFYVTNQVP
+669 MQQQTFYVTNQVP
-682 QVQDSFNSGVW
+682 QIHNGFNNGIWKNLESAVQV
-693 SALEGEV
+693 
-700 QKLAKNEE
+700 LAKNEE
-708 IFVTTGVSFHKG
+708 IFVTTGVSFRKG
-720 NETPQIQY
+720 NETPQIQH
-728 ISPEKHPDQR
+728 ISPSKHPEQQ
-738 VPIPPYFYKLVLRVK
+738 VPVPPYFYKLVLRVK

-764 TAFWFENRAYT
+764 TAFWFEHKAYESG
-775 QDQFHNYS
+775 DNFDNYRK
-783 CSVDQ
+783 SVDQ

-815 WSQFVE
+815 WSQFVSS

>member
-1 MTNTIYETPT
+1 
-11 VSVEIFSIEQ
+11 
-21 GFAQSNLVGG
+21 
-31 QTKLVPQSARMR
+31 
-43 ITSMTFKTAET
+43 MTFKTAET

-85 GRVYRF
+85 GRVYKF

-118 KDDELAIFVGKIDNN
+118 KNDELAIFVGKIDAN
-133 TKKPTAIL
+133 TKKPTTIL
-141 KNTNE
+141 KNTND
-146 EGIIAKFEGKI
+146 EGITAKFEGKV
-157 TGITET
+157 TGITQT

-182 SKSRVGINL
+182 SKNRVGINL

-304 QNSNN
+304 PNSNN
-309 AVWLVVNPTTIKAGV
+309 SVWLVVNPTTIKAGV

-361 TAENCEEKQIESRIF
+361 TAENCEKKQIESRIF
-376 VENFRYVTEKGKHQP
+376 VENFRYVTEQDKHQP

-402 ENLKYVYIGDNTDIR
+402 ENLKYVYIGDKTDIR
-417 FNNNGH
+417 FNKNGH
-423 SSSNP
+423 SPSNP
-428 YLYIVNKG
+428 YLYIANGG
-436 SFTVENI
+436 SFTVEKI

-458 TLQNTSN
+458 TLQKTSN
-465 VKLYYKESSAT
+465 VKLHYKESSAT
-476 EWSEVNGKFEA
+476 EWSEVNGQFEA
-487 TTKSFDTVQKLD
+487 TTTSFDIVQKLD

-513 VPSAVTLVDDIV
+513 VPSTATLVDDIV

-540 GETPGGDSQG
+540 GETPGG
-550 GETPGGN
+550 ETPGGN
-557 TPGGS
+557 TPGDGS
-562 QTVLDKDWLELASI
+562 QTVLDKNWLELASI

-586 TSYADGKRNYT
+586 TTYAGEKRNYT
-597 VFYDTEMMTPLWTAY
+597 VFYDTEMMAPLWTAY
-612 PLNSSHMGNTE
+612 PLNNSHMSSGRINT
-623 RPKDWS
+623 WTF
-629 YNPDIDEKSQI
+629 NPSISEDRQI
-640 KVCDG
+640 QVCDG
-645 SYTAYSGYSRGHM
+645 SYSIENYARGHM
-658 CPNASRNGNKT
+658 CPNGSRNSNET
-669 MQLQTFYVTNQVP
+669 MQQQTFYVTNQVP
-682 QVQDSFNSGVW
+682 QIHNGFNNGIWKNLESAVQV
-693 SALEGEV
+693 
-700 QKLAKNEE
+700 LAKNEE
-708 IFVTTGVSFHKG
+708 IFVTTGVSFRKG
-720 NETPQIQY
+720 NETPQIQH
-728 ISPEKHPDQR
+728 ISPAKHPEQQ

-764 TAFWFENRAYT
+764 TAFWFEHKAYESG
-775 QDQFHNYS
+775 DNFDNYRK
-783 CSVDQ
+783 SVDQ

-815 WSQFVE
+815 WSQFVG

>member
-1 MTNTIYETPT
+1 MASHKVTW
-11 VSVEIFSIEQ
+11 
-21 GFAQSNLVGG
+21 GG
-31 QTKLVPQSARMR
+31 QTRLAPQSAKMR
-43 ITSMTFKTAET
+43 ITAITFKTAEI

-80 EPSKE
+80 EPSGE
-85 GRVYRF
+85 GKVYRF

-163 GQFKSFAPASAFQA
+163 GQFKSFAPVSAFQA

-279 KWTVENNVVTAL
+279 KWNIKDNVVTAL

-304 QNSNN
+304 PNSNN
-309 AVWLVVNPTTIKAGV
+309 SVWLVVNPTTIKSGA

-341 TLPKDL
+341 TLTKDL

-361 TAENCEEKQIESRIF
+361 TAENCEKKQIESRIF
-376 VENFRYVTEKGKHQP
+376 VENFRNVTEQGKHQP

-402 ENLKYVYIGDNTDIR
+402 DKLIYVYTGNNTDIR

-423 SSSNP
+423 SPSNP
-428 YLYIVNKG
+428 YLYIAKDG
-436 SFTVENI
+436 TFTVENI

-458 TLQNTSN
+458 TAQSTST
-465 VKLYYKESSAT
+465 VTLKYKESSAT
-476 EWSEVNGKFEA
+476 EWSEAEGKFEA
-487 TTKSFDTVQKLD
+487 TTKSFDTVQKLN
-499 FTISSTVKSLDLKF
+499 FTISSTVKSLDLIF
-513 VPSAVTLVDDIV
+513 VPSAATLVDDII

-540 GETPGGDSQG
+540 GETPGG
-550 GETPGGN
+550 ETPGATIQAVARRLYRTKTG
-557 TPGGS
+557 
-562 QTVLDKDWLELASI
+562 
-576 KEDGTRYVVN
+576 
-586 TSYADGKRNYT
+586 
-597 VFYDTEMMTPLWTAY
+597 
-612 PLNSSHMGNTE
+612 
-623 RPKDWS
+623 WS
-629 YNPDIDEKSQI
+629 
-640 KVCDG
+640 
-645 SYTAYSGYSRGHM
+645 
-658 CPNASRNGNKT
+658 
-669 MQLQTFYVTNQVP
+669 L
-682 QVQDSFNSGVW
+682 
-693 SALEGEV
+693 
-700 QKLAKNEE
+700 
-708 IFVTTGVSFHKG
+708 
-720 NETPQIQY
+720 
-728 ISPEKHPDQR
+728 
-738 VPIPPYFYKLVLRVK
+738 
-753 YVAAS
+753 
-758 VTDASC
+758 
-764 TAFWFENRAYT
+764 
-775 QDQFHNYS
+775 
-783 CSVDQ
+783 
-788 VEEWTGFDFFVNL
+788 L
-801 PDEIENVAEAKNIS
+801 P
-815 WSQFVE
+815 

>member
-1 MTNTIYETPT
+1 
-11 VSVEIFSIEQ
+11 
-21 GFAQSNLVGG
+21 
-31 QTKLVPQSARMR
+31 
-43 ITSMTFKTAET
+43 MTFKTAET

-211 QEASYSATNG
+211 QEAAYSVTNG

-259 PKDTILTGRAAI
+259 PKDTILAGRAAI

-279 KWTVENNVVTAL
+279 KWNIKDNVVTAL

-304 QNSNN
+304 PNSNN
-309 AVWLVVNPTTIKAGV
+309 SVWLVVNPTTIKAGA

-341 TLPKDL
+341 TLTKDL

-361 TAENCEEKQIESRIF
+361 AAENCEKKPIRIF
-376 VENFRYVTEKGKHQP
+376 IEKFSNVTEKGTHQP
-391 NVTGVSGTGVS
+391 DVTGVSGTGVS
-402 ENLKYVYIGDNTDIR
+402 ENLKYVYTGTNTDIR

-428 YLYIVNKG
+428 YLYIVKDG
-436 SFTVENI
+436 SFTIEKI

-458 TLQNTSN
+458 TTSKTSTSE

-476 EWSEVNGKFEA
+476 EWSEVVGKFNA
-487 TTKSFDTVQKLD
+487 SFDSFDTVQKLD

-540 GETPGGDSQG
+540 GETPGGETPGGSSQG

-557 TPGGS
+557 TPGDGS

-586 TSYADGKRNYT
+586 TTYAGEKRNYT
-597 VFYDTEMMTPLWTAY
+597 VFYDTEMMAPLWTAY
-612 PLNSSHMGNTE
+612 PLNNSHMSSGRINT
-623 RPKDWS
+623 WTF
-629 YNPDIDEKSQI
+629 NPSISEDRQI
-640 KVCDG
+640 QVCDG
-645 SYTAYSGYSRGHM
+645 SYSIENYARGHM
-658 CPNASRNGNKT
+658 CPNGSRNNNET
-669 MQLQTFYVTNQVP
+669 MQQQTFYVTNQVP
-682 QVQDSFNSGVW
+682 QIHNGFNNGIWKNLESAVQV
-693 SALEGEV
+693 
-700 QKLAKNEE
+700 LAKNEE

-720 NETPQIQY
+720 NETPQIQH
-728 ISPEKHPDQR
+728 ISPAKHSEQQ
-738 VPIPPYFYKLVLRVK
+738 VPVPPYFYKLVLRVK

-764 TAFWFENRAYT
+764 TAFWFEHKAYESG
-775 QDQFHNYS
+775 DNFDNYRK
-783 CSVDQ
+783 SVDQ

-815 WSQFVE
+815 WSQFVNF

>member
-1 MTNTIYETPT
+1 
-11 VSVEIFSIEQ
+11 
-21 GFAQSNLVGG
+21 
-31 QTKLVPQSARMR
+31 
-43 ITSMTFKTAET
+43 MTFKTAEI

-376 VENFRYVTEKGKHQP
+376 VENFRYVTEQGKHQP

-402 ENLKYVYIGDNTDIR
+402 DKLKYVYTGNNTDIR
-417 FNNNGH
+417 FNKNGH
-423 SSSNP
+423 SPSNP
-428 YLYIVNKG
+428 YLYIAKNG
-436 SFTVENI
+436 TFTVENI

-458 TLQNTSN
+458 TYQKTSN

-476 EWSEVNGKFEA
+476 VWSEVNGKFEA
-487 TTKSFDTVQKLD
+487 TTESFDTVQKLN

-513 VPSAVTLVDDIV
+513 EPSAATLVDDIV
-525 LEKTGGSTPGGETPG
+525 LEKTGGSTPGGETP
-540 GETPGGDSQG
+540 G

-801 PDEIENVAEAKNIS
+801 PDEIENAAEAKNIS
-815 WSQFVE
+815 WSQFVSS

>member
-1 MTNTIYETPT
+1 
-11 VSVEIFSIEQ
+11 
-21 GFAQSNLVGG
+21 
-31 QTKLVPQSARMR
+31 
-43 ITSMTFKTAET
+43 

-70 AASCVKETIN
+70 AASCIKETIN
-80 EPSKE
+80 EPSGE
-85 GRVYRF
+85 GKVYRF

-304 QNSNN
+304 PNSNN
-309 AVWLVVNPTTIKAGV
+309 SVWLVVNPTTIKAGA

-341 TLPKDL
+341 TLTKGL

-361 TAENCEEKQIESRIF
+361 AAENCEKKQIESRIF
-376 VENFRYVTEKGKHQP
+376 VENFRYVTEQDKHQP

-402 ENLKYVYIGDNTDIR
+402 ENLKYVYTGNNTNIR
-417 FNNNGH
+417 FNSNGH

-428 YLYIVNKG
+428 YLYIAKGG
-436 SFTVENI
+436 SFIVEKI

-449 SLTLSAQVR
+449 LLTLSAQVKV
-458 TLQNTSN
+458 NSGTSN
-465 VKLYYKESSAT
+465 VKLYYRESSKT
-476 EWSEVNGKFEA
+476 EWSEVNGQFEA
-487 TTKSFDTVQKLD
+487 TTTSFDIVQKLD

-513 VPSAVTLVDDIV
+513 VPSAATLVDDIV

-540 GETPGGDSQG
+540 GETPGGETPGGETPGGSSQG

-557 TPGGS
+557 TSGDGS

-586 TSYADGKRNYT
+586 TTYADEKRNYT
-597 VFYDTEMMTPLWTAY
+597 VFYDTEMMAPLWTAY
-612 PLNSSHMGNTE
+612 PLNSNYMGNTE
-623 RPKDWS
+623 RPKDWY
-629 YNPDIDEKSQI
+629 YNPDIDEKFQI

-658 CPNASRNGNKT
+658 CPNASRDGNRT

-682 QVQDSFNSGVW
+682 QVQDSFNSGIW
-693 SALEGEV
+693 STLEGEV
-700 QKLAKNEE
+700 QKLANKEE

-728 ISPEKHPDQR
+728 ISPKKHPDQQ

-764 TAFWFENRAYT
+764 IAFWFENRAYI
-775 QDQFHNYS
+775 QDKFHNHS

-801 PDEIENVAEAKNIS
+801 PDEIENIAEAKNIS

>member
-1 MTNTIYETPT
+1 
-11 VSVEIFSIEQ
+11 
-21 GFAQSNLVGG
+21 
-31 QTKLVPQSARMR
+31 
-43 ITSMTFKTAET
+43 MTFKTAEI

-309 AVWLVVNPTTIKAGV
+309 SVWLVVNPTTIKAGV

-376 VENFRYVTEKGKHQP
+376 VENFRYVTEQGKHQP

-402 ENLKYVYIGDNTDIR
+402 DKLKYVYTGNNTDIR
-417 FNNNGH
+417 FNKNGH
-423 SSSNP
+423 SPSNP
-428 YLYIVNKG
+428 YLYIAKNG
-436 SFTVENI
+436 TFTVENI

-458 TLQNTSN
+458 TYQKTSN

-476 EWSEVNGKFEA
+476 VWSEVNGKFEA
-487 TTKSFDTVQKLD
+487 TTESFDTVQKLN

-513 VPSAVTLVDDIV
+513 EPSAATLVDDIV
-525 LEKTGGSTPGGETPG
+525 LEKTGGSTPGGETP
-540 GETPGGDSQG
+540 G

-801 PDEIENVAEAKNIS
+801 PDEIENAAEAKNIS
-815 WSQFVE
+815 WSQFVSS

>member
-1 MTNTIYETPT
+1 
-11 VSVEIFSIEQ
+11 
-21 GFAQSNLVGG
+21 
-31 QTKLVPQSARMR
+31 
-43 ITSMTFKTAET
+43 

-85 GRVYRF
+85 GRVYKF

-118 KDDELAIFVGKIDNN
+118 KDDELAIFVGKIDAN
-133 TKKPTAIL
+133 TKKPTTIL
-141 KNTNE
+141 KNTND
-146 EGIIAKFEGKI
+146 EGITAKFEGKV
-157 TGITET
+157 TGITQT

-177 GLNST
+177 GLKST
-182 SKSRVGINL
+182 SNSLVGINL

-211 QEASYSATNG
+211 QEAAYSVTNG

-259 PKDTILTGRAAI
+259 PKDTILAGRAAI
-271 DLAKASIE
+271 DLAKQSIE
-279 KWTVENNVVTAL
+279 KWNIKDNVVTAL

-304 QNSNN
+304 SNSNN

-333 DYSFSKEV
+333 GYSFSKEV
-341 TLPKDL
+341 TLTKDL

-361 TAENCEEKQIESRIF
+361 TAENCEKKQIESRIF
-376 VENFRYVTEKGKHQP
+376 VENFRYVTEQGTHQP

-402 ENLKYVYIGDNTDIR
+402 DKLKYVYTGNNTDIR

-423 SSSNP
+423 SPGNP
-428 YLYIVNKG
+428 YLYIGKNG
-436 SFTVENI
+436 TFTVENI

-458 TLQNTSN
+458 TTQSTSK
-465 VKLYYKESSAT
+465 VTLKYKESSAT
-476 EWSEVNGKFEA
+476 EWSEADVKFEA
-487 TTKSFDTVQKLD
+487 TTKSFDTVQKLN
-499 FTISSTVKSLDLKF
+499 FTISSTVKSLDIKF
-513 VPSAVTLVDDIV
+513 VPSAATLVDDIV

-540 GETPGGDSQG
+540 GETPEGENPEGGSAG
-550 GETPGGN
+550 GETPGGETSGGETPGGGSQGGGSQGGENPGGN
-557 TPGGS
+557 TPGDGS
-562 QTVLDKDWLELASI
+562 QTVLDKNWLELASI
-576 KEDGTRYVVN
+576 KEYGTRYVVN
-586 TSYADGKRNYT
+586 TTYAGEKRNYT
-597 VFYDTEMMTPLWTAY
+597 VFYDTEMMAPLWTAY
-612 PLNSSHMGNTE
+612 PLNNSHMSSGRINT
-623 RPKDWS
+623 WIF
-629 YNPDIDEKSQI
+629 NPSISEDRQI
-640 KVCDG
+640 QVCDG
-645 SYTAYSGYSRGHM
+645 SYSIENYARGHM
-658 CPNASRNGNKT
+658 CPNGSRNNNET
-669 MQLQTFYVTNQVP
+669 MQQQTFYVTNQVP
-682 QVQDSFNSGVW
+682 QIHNGFNNGIWKNLESAVQV
-693 SALEGEV
+693 
-700 QKLAKNEE
+700 LAKNEE

-728 ISPEKHPDQR
+728 ISPAKHPDQR

-764 TAFWFENRAYT
+764 TAFWFEHKAYESG
-775 QDQFHNYS
+775 DSFDNYRK
-783 CSVDQ
+783 SVDQ

-801 PDEIENVAEAKNIS
+801 PDEIENAAEAKNIS
-815 WSQFVE
+815 WAQFVK

>member
-1 MTNTIYETPT
+1 
-11 VSVEIFSIEQ
+11 
-21 GFAQSNLVGG
+21 
-31 QTKLVPQSARMR
+31 
-43 ITSMTFKTAET
+43 MTFKTAET

>member
-1 MTNTIYETPT
+1 MASHKVTW
-11 VSVEIFSIEQ
+11 
-21 GFAQSNLVGG
+21 GG
-31 QTKLVPQSARMR
+31 QTRLAPQSAKMR
-43 ITSMTFKTAET
+43 ITAITFKTAEI

-80 EPSKE
+80 EPSGE
-85 GRVYRF
+85 GKVYRF

-279 KWTVENNVVTAL
+279 KWNIKDNVVTAL

-304 QNSNN
+304 PNSNN
-309 AVWLVVNPTTIKAGV
+309 SVWLVVNPTTIKAGA

-341 TLPKDL
+341 TLTKDL

-361 TAENCEEKQIESRIF
+361 AESNCEKKQIESRIF
-376 VENFRYVTEKGKHQP
+376 VENFRNVTEKGTHQP

-402 ENLKYVYIGDNTDIR
+402 DKLKYVYTGTNTNIR

-423 SSSNP
+423 SSSDP
-428 YLYIVNKG
+428 YLYIVKKDG
-436 SFTVENI
+436 SFTIENI

-449 SLTLSAQVR
+449 SLTLSAQVKV
-458 TLQNTSN
+458 NSGTSN
-465 VKLYYKESSAT
+465 VKLYYRESSKT
-476 EWSEVNGKFEA
+476 EWSEVNGQFEA
-487 TTKSFDTVQKLD
+487 SNESFDTVQKLN

-513 VPSAVTLVDDIV
+513 VPSAATLVDDIV

-540 GETPGGDSQG
+540 GETPGGETPGGSSQG

-557 TPGGS
+557 TPGDGS

-586 TSYADGKRNYT
+586 TTYAGEKRNYT
-597 VFYDTEMMTPLWTAY
+597 VFYDTEMMAPLWTAY
-612 PLNSSHMGNTE
+612 PLNNSHMSSGRINT
-623 RPKDWS
+623 WTF
-629 YNPDIDEKSQI
+629 NPSISEDRQI
-640 KVCDG
+640 QVCDG
-645 SYTAYSGYSRGHM
+645 SYSIENYARGHM
-658 CPNASRNGNKT
+658 CPNGSRNNNET
-669 MQLQTFYVTNQVP
+669 MQQQTFYVTNQVP
-682 QVQDSFNSGVW
+682 QIHNGFNNGIWKNLESAVQV
-693 SALEGEV
+693 
-700 QKLAKNEE
+700 LAKNEE
-708 IFVTTGVSFHKG
+708 IFVTTGVSFRKG
-720 NETPQIQY
+720 NETPQIQH
-728 ISPEKHPDQR
+728 ISPSKHPEQQ
-738 VPIPPYFYKLVLRVK
+738 VPVPPYFYKLVLRVK

-764 TAFWFENRAYT
+764 TAFWFEHKAYESG
-775 QDQFHNYS
+775 DNFDNYRK
-783 CSVDQ
+783 SVDQ

-801 PDEIENVAEAKNIS
+801 PDEIENIAEAKNIS

>member
-1 MTNTIYETPT
+1 
-11 VSVEIFSIEQ
+11 
-21 GFAQSNLVGG
+21 
-31 QTKLVPQSARMR
+31 
-43 ITSMTFKTAET
+43 MTFETAEI
-54 MKRLIKTAAVI
+54 MKRLIKTATVI

-70 AASCVKETIN
+70 TASCVKETIN

-91 IVETKENAAVKSFID
+91 IVETKENATVKSFID

-118 KDDELAIFVGKIDNN
+118 PNDELAIFVGKISSS
-133 TKKPTAIL
+133 TKPKGVL
-141 KNTNE
+141 KNTNP
-146 EGIIAKFEGKI
+146 EGTIARFEGKV
-157 TGITET
+157 TVKNET

-376 VENFRYVTEKGKHQP
+376 VENFRYVTEQGKHQP

-402 ENLKYVYIGDNTDIR
+402 DKLKYVYTGNNTDIR
-417 FNNNGH
+417 FNKNGH
-423 SSSNP
+423 SPSNP
-428 YLYIVNKG
+428 YLYIAKNG
-436 SFTVENI
+436 TFTVENI

-458 TLQNTSN
+458 TLQKTSN
-465 VKLYYKESSAT
+465 VKLHYKESSAT
-476 EWSEVNGKFEA
+476 EWSEVNGQFEA
-487 TTKSFDTVQKLD
+487 TTTSFDIVQKLD

-586 TSYADGKRNYT
+586 TTYAGEKRNYT
-597 VFYDTEMMTPLWTAY
+597 VFYDTEMMAPLWTAY
-612 PLNSSHMGNTE
+612 PLNNSHMLNGRINT
-623 RPKDWS
+623 WTF
-629 YNPDIDEKSQI
+629 NPSISEDRQI
-640 KVCDG
+640 QVCDG
-645 SYTAYSGYSRGHM
+645 SYSIENYARGHM
-658 CPNASRNGNKT
+658 CPNGSRNSDET
-669 MQLQTFYVTNQVP
+669 MQQQTFYVTNQVP
-682 QVQDSFNSGVW
+682 QIHNGFNNGIWKNLESAVQV
-693 SALEGEV
+693 
-700 QKLAKNEE
+700 LAKNEE
-708 IFVTTGVSFHKG
+708 IFVTTGVSFRKG
-720 NETPQIQY
+720 NETPQIQH
-728 ISPEKHPDQR
+728 ISPAKHPEQQ
-738 VPIPPYFYKLVLRVK
+738 VPVPPYFYKLVLRVK

-764 TAFWFENRAYT
+764 TAFWFEHKAYESG
-775 QDQFHNYS
+775 DNFDNYRK
-783 CSVDQ
+783 SVDQ

>member
-1 MTNTIYETPT
+1 
-11 VSVEIFSIEQ
+11 
-21 GFAQSNLVGG
+21 
-31 QTKLVPQSARMR
+31 
-43 ITSMTFKTAET
+43 

-80 EPSKE
+80 EPSGE
-85 GRVYRF
+85 GKVYRF

-118 KDDELAIFVGKIDNN
+118 KNDELAIFVGKIDAN
-133 TKKPTAIL
+133 TKKPTTIL
-141 KNTNE
+141 KNTND
-146 EGIIAKFEGKI
+146 EGITAKFEGKV
-157 TGITET
+157 TGITQT
-163 GQFKSFAPASAFQA
+163 GQFKSFAPASAFHA
-177 GLNST
+177 GLKST
-182 SKSRVGINL
+182 SSSLVGINL

-240 LNGPELLNGQKLKE
+240 LNGPELLNVQKLKE

-259 PKDTILTGRAAI
+259 PKDIILTGRAAI

-304 QNSNN
+304 PNSNN
-309 AVWLVVNPTTIKAGV
+309 SVWLVVNPTTIKSGA

-341 TLPKDL
+341 TLTKDL

-361 TAENCEEKQIESRIF
+361 TAENCEKKQIESRIF
-376 VENFRYVTEKGKHQP
+376 VENFRYVTEKGTHQP

-402 ENLKYVYIGDNTDIR
+402 ENLKYVYTGNNTDIR
-417 FNNNGH
+417 FNSNGH
-423 SSSNP
+423 SPSNP
-428 YLYIVNKG
+428 YLYIGKGG
-436 SFTVENI
+436 SFTVEKI

-449 SLTLSAQVR
+449 SLTLSAQVKV
-458 TLQNTSN
+458 NSGTSN

-476 EWSEVNGKFEA
+476 EWSEVVGKFDA
-487 TTKSFDTVQKLD
+487 SFDSFDTVQKLD

-513 VPSAVTLVDDIV
+513 VPSAATLVDDIV
-525 LEKTGGSTPGGETPG
+525 LEKTGDSTPGGETPG
-540 GETPGGDSQG
+540 GETPGGETPGGSSQG

-557 TPGGS
+557 TPGDGS

-576 KEDGTRYVVN
+576 KKDGTRYVVN
-586 TSYADGKRNYT
+586 TTYAGEKRNYT
-597 VFYDTEMMTPLWTAY
+597 VFYDTEMMAPLWTAY
-612 PLNSSHMGNTE
+612 PLNNSHMSSGRINT
-623 RPKDWS
+623 WTF
-629 YNPDIDEKSQI
+629 NPSISEDRQI
-640 KVCDG
+640 QVCDG
-645 SYTAYSGYSRGHM
+645 SYSIENYARGHM
-658 CPNASRNGNKT
+658 CPNGSRNNNET
-669 MQLQTFYVTNQVP
+669 MQQQTFYVTNQVP
-682 QVQDSFNSGVW
+682 QIHNGFNNGIWKNLESAVQV
-693 SALEGEV
+693 
-700 QKLAKNEE
+700 LAKNEE
-708 IFVTTGVSFHKG
+708 IFVTTGVSFRKG
-720 NETPQIQY
+720 NETPQIQH
-728 ISPEKHPDQR
+728 ISPAKHPEQQ
-738 VPIPPYFYKLVLRVK
+738 VPVPPYFYKLVLRVK

-764 TAFWFENRAYT
+764 TAFWFEHKAYESG
-775 QDQFHNYS
+775 DNFDNYRK
-783 CSVDQ
+783 SVDQ

>member
-1 MTNTIYETPT
+1 
-11 VSVEIFSIEQ
+11 
-21 GFAQSNLVGG
+21 
-31 QTKLVPQSARMR
+31 
-43 ITSMTFKTAET
+43 MTFKTAET

-85 GRVYRF
+85 GKVYKF

-118 KDDELAIFVGKIDNN
+118 KNDELAIFVGKIDAN
-133 TKKPTAIL
+133 TKKPTTIL
-141 KNTNE
+141 KNTND
-146 EGIIAKFEGKI
+146 EGITAKFEGKV
-157 TGITET
+157 TGITQT

-341 TLPKDL
+341 TLTKDL

-376 VENFRYVTEKGKHQP
+376 VENFRYVTEQGKHQP

-402 ENLKYVYIGDNTDIR
+402 ENLKYVYIGDKTDIR

-423 SSSNP
+423 SPSNP
-428 YLYIVNKG
+428 YLYIGKGG
-436 SFTVENI
+436 SFTVEKI

-458 TLQNTSN
+458 TPQKTSN
-465 VKLYYKESSAT
+465 VKLHYKESSAT
-476 EWSEVNGKFEA
+476 EWSEVNGQFEA
-487 TTKSFDTVQKLD
+487 TTKSFDTVQKLN

-540 GETPGGDSQG
+540 GETPGGETPG
-550 GETPGGN
+550 GETPGGGSQGGETSGGN
-557 TPGGS
+557 PPGGGS
-562 QTVLDKDWLELASI
+562 QTIPDKDWLELASI

-586 TSYADGKRNYT
+586 TTYAGEKRNYT
-597 VFYDTEMMTPLWTAY
+597 VFYDTEMMAPLWTAY

-801 PDEIENVAEAKNIS
+801 PDEIENAAEAKNIS

>member
-1 MTNTIYETPT
+1 
-11 VSVEIFSIEQ
+11 
-21 GFAQSNLVGG
+21 
-31 QTKLVPQSARMR
+31 
-43 ITSMTFKTAET
+43 MTFKTAET

-118 KDDELAIFVGKIDNN
+118 KDDELAIFVGKIDAN
-133 TKKPTAIL
+133 TKKPTTIL
-141 KNTNE
+141 KNTND
-146 EGIIAKFEGKI
+146 EGITAKFEGKV
-157 TGITET
+157 TGITQT

-182 SKSRVGINL
+182 SSSLVGINL

-211 QEASYSATNG
+211 QEAAYSVTNG

-259 PKDTILTGRAAI
+259 PKDTILAGRAAI
-271 DLAKASIE
+271 DLAKVSIE
-279 KWTVENNVVTAL
+279 KWNIKDNVVTAL

-304 QNSNN
+304 PNSNN
-309 AVWLVVNPTTIKAGV
+309 SVWLVVNPTTIKAGV

-341 TLPKDL
+341 TLPKEL

-361 TAENCEEKQIESRIF
+361 TEGNCEDIKNRIF
-376 VENFRYVTEKGKHQP
+376 VEKFLKVTEKGKHQP
-391 NVTGVSGTGVS
+391 DATGVSGTGVS
-402 ENLKYVYIGDNTDIR
+402 YKLKYVYTGRNTDIR
-417 FNNNGH
+417 FNNKGH

-428 YLYIVNKG
+428 YLYIVKDG
-436 SFTVENI
+436 SFTIEKI

-449 SLTLSAQVR
+449 SLTLSAQVKV
-458 TLQNTSN
+458 NSGTSE
-465 VKLYYKESSAT
+465 VKLHYKESSAT

-487 TTKSFDTVQKLD
+487 STESFDTVQKLN

-513 VPSAVTLVDDIV
+513 VPSAATLVDDIV

-540 GETPGGDSQG
+540 GETPGGETPGGETPGGSSQG

-557 TPGGS
+557 TPGGNTPGDGS

-586 TSYADGKRNYT
+586 TTYAGEKRNYT
-597 VFYDTEMMTPLWTAY
+597 VFYDTEMMAPLWTAY
-612 PLNSSHMGNTE
+612 PLNSSHMGSGRTGE
-623 RPKDWS
+623 WS
-629 YNPDIDEKSQI
+629 YNPSISEAHQI
-640 KVCDG
+640 KVCEG
-645 SYTAYSGYSRGHM
+645 SYTPSSNYARGHM
-658 CPNASRNGNKT
+658 CPNGSRNNNET
-669 MQLQTFYVTNQVP
+669 MQQQTFYVTNQVP
-682 QVQDSFNSGVW
+682 QIHNGFNNGIWKNLESAVQV
-693 SALEGEV
+693 
-700 QKLAKNEE
+700 LAKNEE

-728 ISPEKHPDQR
+728 ISPAKHPDQR

-764 TAFWFENRAYT
+764 TAFWFEHKAYESG
-775 QDQFHNYS
+775 DSFDNYRK
-783 CSVDQ
+783 SVDQ

-815 WSQFVE
+815 WSQFVK

>member
-1 MTNTIYETPT
+1 
-11 VSVEIFSIEQ
+11 
-21 GFAQSNLVGG
+21 
-31 QTKLVPQSARMR
+31 
-43 ITSMTFKTAET
+43 

-80 EPSKE
+80 EPSGE
-85 GRVYRF
+85 GKVYRF

-163 GQFKSFAPASAFQA
+163 GQFKSLAPASAFQA

-201 IDQSCDVLVA
+201 IDQSCDVLVS

-279 KWTVENNVVTAL
+279 KWNIKDNVVTAL

-304 QNSNN
+304 PNSNN
-309 AVWLVVNPTTIKAGV
+309 SVWLVVNPTTIKAGA

-361 TAENCEEKQIESRIF
+361 TAENCEKKQIESRIF
-376 VENFRYVTEKGKHQP
+376 VENFRYVTEKGTHQP

-402 ENLKYVYIGDNTDIR
+402 ENLKYVYTGDKTDIR

-423 SSSNP
+423 SPSNP
-428 YLYIVNKG
+428 YLYIAQGG
-436 SFTVENI
+436 SFTVEKI

-458 TLQNTSN
+458 TLQKTSN
-465 VKLYYKESSAT
+465 VKLHYKESSAT
-476 EWSEVNGKFEA
+476 EWSEVNGQFEA
-487 TTKSFDTVQKLD
+487 TTTSFDIVQKLD

-513 VPSAVTLVDDIV
+513 VPSAATLVDDIV

-801 PDEIENVAEAKNIS
+801 PDEIENAAEAKNIS

>member
-1 MTNTIYETPT
+1 
-11 VSVEIFSIEQ
+11 
-21 GFAQSNLVGG
+21 
-31 QTKLVPQSARMR
+31 
-43 ITSMTFKTAET
+43 MTFKTAET

-85 GRVYRF
+85 GRVYKF

-118 KDDELAIFVGKIDNN
+118 KDDELAIFVGKIDAN

-146 EGIIAKFEGKI
+146 EGITAKFEGKV

-163 GQFKSFAPASAFQA
+163 GKFKSFAPASAFQA
-177 GLNST
+177 GLNNT
-182 SKSRVGINL
+182 SKSWVGINL

-259 PKDTILTGRAAI
+259 PKNTILTGRAAI

-279 KWTVENNVVTAL
+279 KWNIEDNVVTAL

-304 QNSNN
+304 PNSNN

-341 TLPKDL
+341 TLTKDL

-361 TAENCEEKQIESRIF
+361 AAENCEKKQIRIF
-376 VENFRYVTEKGKHQP
+376 VEKFSNVTEKGTHQP
-391 NVTGVSGTGVS
+391 NVTGASGTGVS
-402 ENLKYVYIGDNTDIR
+402 DNLKYVYNGTNTNIR
-417 FNNNGH
+417 FNTNGH

-428 YLYIVNKG
+428 YLYIVKDG
-436 SFTVENI
+436 SFTIEKI

-449 SLTLSAQVR
+449 SLTLSTQVR
-458 TLQNTSN
+458 TTSKTSTSE

-476 EWSEVNGKFEA
+476 EWSEVVGKFDA
-487 TTKSFDTVQKLD
+487 SFDSFDTVQKLN

-513 VPSAVTLVDDIV
+513 VPSAVTLVDDII

-540 GETPGGDSQG
+540 GETPGGETPGGETPGGETPGGETPG

-557 TPGGS
+557 TPGDGS

-586 TSYADGKRNYT
+586 TTYAGEKRNYT
-597 VFYDTEMMTPLWTAY
+597 VFYDTEMMAPLWTAY
-612 PLNSSHMGNTE
+612 PLNNSHMSGGRTGE
-623 RPKDWS
+623 WS
-629 YNPDIDEKSQI
+629 YNPSISEAHQI
-640 KVCDG
+640 KVCEG
-645 SYTAYSGYSRGHM
+645 SYTPYENYARGHM
-658 CPNASRNGNKT
+658 CPNGSRNSDET
-669 MQLQTFYVTNQVP
+669 MQQQTFYVTNQVP
-682 QVQDSFNSGVW
+682 QIHNGFNNGIWKNLESAVQTLG
-693 SALEGEV
+693 
-700 QKLAKNEE
+700 KNEE
-708 IFVTTGVSFHKG
+708 IFVTTGVSFRKG

-728 ISPEKHPDQR
+728 ISPAKHPDQQ

-764 TAFWFENRAYT
+764 TAFWFEHKAYESG
-775 QDQFHNYS
+775 DSFDNYRK
-783 CSVDQ
+783 SVDQ

-801 PDEIENVAEAKNIS
+801 PDEIENAAEAKNIS
-815 WSQFVE
+815 WAQFVE